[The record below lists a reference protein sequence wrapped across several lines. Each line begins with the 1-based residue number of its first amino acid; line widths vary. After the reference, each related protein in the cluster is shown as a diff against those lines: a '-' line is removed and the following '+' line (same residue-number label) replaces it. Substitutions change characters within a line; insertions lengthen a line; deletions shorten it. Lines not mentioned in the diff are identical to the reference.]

1 MEPLRLGVLDLAPRL
16 SGISAET
23 ALREALLLAQSAE
36 AWGYHRYWVAEHHDI
51 QGLACPSPE
60 VLLGHIG
67 ALTSRIQLGSGALL
81 LPHYSPLKVVESFHL
96 LSALCPGRI
105 ELGLG
110 RAPGGPPHASM
121 ALSGNFLKAVAE
133 LPETIRAVMELL
145 QDGYAYEGQ
154 PVTARPLPAVPPV
167 PWLLG
172 TGVRSAEYAA
182 RFGTGYVFGSYMS
195 DKEAEPVLKQY
206 RRNFEPSLLM
216 PEPRSMVAVAVIC
229 ASSAEEAALL
239 AEESRWPDHVEQG
252 ERGAG
257 TGTGEDKSGPPLLC
271 GTPQQLKEN
280 LEQMAHRCG
289 TGELLIFTPLKDYE
303 KRRASYRLLAESV
316 LSPGKTI

>member
-23 ALREALLLAQSAE
+23 ALQEALLLARSAE
-36 AWGYHRYWVAEHHDI
+36 DWGYHRYWVAEHHDI

-60 VLLGHIG
+60 VLLGYVG

-121 ALSGNFLKAVAE
+121 ALSGNFLKAVSE

-154 PVTARPLPAVPPV
+154 PVTARPLPAVSPL

-195 DKEAEPVLKQY
+195 DKEAEPVLEQY
-206 RRNFEPSLLM
+206 RRNFEPSLLV
-216 PEPRSMVAVAVIC
+216 PEPCTMVAVAVIC

-239 AEESRWPDHVEQG
+239 AEESRTEQG
-252 ERGAG
+252 DRGAG
-257 TGTGEDKSGPPLLC
+257 SGEDKSRPPLLC
-271 GTPQQLKEN
+271 GTPQQLREE
-280 LEQMAHRCG
+280 LQQMAHRCK
-289 TGELLIFTPLKDYE
+289 TEDLLIFTPLKDYE

>member
-1 MEPLRLGVLDLAPRL
+1 MKPLRLGVLDLAPRL

-23 ALREALLLAQSAE
+23 ALQEALLLAQSAE

-60 VLLGHIG
+60 VLLGYVG

-110 RAPGGPPHASM
+110 RAPGGPPHAAM

-154 PVTARPLPAVPPV
+154 PVSARPLPAKPPV

-195 DKEAEPVLKQY
+195 DKEAEPVLEQY

-216 PEPRSMVAVAVIC
+216 PEPRTMVAVAVIC
-229 ASSAEEAALL
+229 ASSAEEASLL
-239 AEESRWPDHVEQG
+239 AEESRAEQG
-252 ERGAG
+252 DRGAG
-257 TGTGEDKSGPPLLC
+257 SGEDKPGPPLLC
-271 GTPQQLKEN
+271 GTPQQLREE
-280 LEQMAHRCG
+280 LQQMAHRCK
-289 TGELLIFTPLKDYE
+289 TGDLLIFTPLKDYE

-316 LSPGKTI
+316 LSPGKII